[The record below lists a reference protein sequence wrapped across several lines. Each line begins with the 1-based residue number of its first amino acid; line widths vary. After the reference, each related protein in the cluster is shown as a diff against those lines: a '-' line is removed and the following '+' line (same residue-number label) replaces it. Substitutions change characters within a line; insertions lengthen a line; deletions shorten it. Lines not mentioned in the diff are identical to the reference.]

1 MFYLKN
7 NIMGDVGGP
16 LEYYS
21 GSLGSIFGY
30 WHLLAMFSIVSGLFL
45 LFLSYLILKANPKEA
60 KNRFMAFMLVSE
72 ALRCFTSM
80 LFWLYAWPEDF
91 LNVLKPARVVYYTM
105 SLQLFFLYMIAA
117 TFYSEKKWAKQI
129 SGFFKLHGLYMLPIF
144 CLSTIL
150 IVSYFLGGT
159 SVSIGDIS
167 WIYCESV
174 GLGQGS
180 TATGDPLPFDP
191 MCPKEYESVYPMT
204 FSNVVI
210 GPLSRILLFVPL
222 IGAIVATIALS
233 RSTNRVKE
241 EGDSNRIGEVRSVR
255 LGFIG
260 KTVLQ
265 ITTSII
271 LLCLISI
278 IGGSPTLKISPFNPE
293 IEMTTALVILPPL
306 MPTAVVLAALFEGII
321 FTYAVIKND
330 MFGIDEQL
338 RKTFTTTIFA
348 GAGAILFLVSTEL
361 MESLFDQG
369 WIGGV
374 FIGLLLISM
383 RKPII
388 SVLGSVSSRLIP
400 ESHTKEELGYLE
412 MYYLAKKDKI
422 ITPKERS
429 MLNLQAKAYGI
440 TEERKIYLEHWYDEM
455 LELGEGN
462 GDLAKRY
469 GKSGINMMSVFATT
483 GDAPIDEREIKEA
496 FTSMDKNK
504 DNVISLDE
512 FSNAPEVSK
521 LPPETRSELFD
532 EIDLNADG
540 VIQYDEFRIQAQV
553 TESEVLST
561 NIEEAYLE
569 AYKVAMEDFIITDDE
584 RKMLKIQAKILGLS
598 EQRVIELERIFNSE
612 LGIDESK

>member
-1 MFYLKN
+1 
-7 NIMGDVGGP
+7 MGDVGSP
-16 LEYYS
+16 LDYYIR
-21 GSLGSIFGY
+21 SLGSFLGY
-30 WHLLAMFSIVSGLFL
+30 WHLLAIFSVLSGMFL
-45 LFLSYLILKANPKEA
+45 LFLAYLILKANPKET

-72 ALRCFTSM
+72 ALRCFTSL
-80 LFWLYAWPEDF
+80 LFWLYAWPEEF
-91 LNVLKPARVVYYTM
+91 LSVLKPARVVYYTM

-174 GLGQGS
+174 GPGQGS
-180 TATGDPLPFDP
+180 TATGDALPFDP
-191 MCPKEYESVYPMT
+191 ACPEEYESIYPLT
-204 FSNVVI
+204 FTNVVI
-210 GPLSRILLFVPL
+210 GPLSRILLFLPL
-222 IGAIVATIALS
+222 LGAIVATITLS
-233 RSTNRVKE
+233 RSTSRVKK
-241 EGDSNRIGEVRSVR
+241 EGGKNLLGEVRSVR

-265 ITTSII
+265 ITTTII

-278 IGGSPTLKISPFNPE
+278 LGGAPTLKINPFNPE
-293 IEMTTALVILPPL
+293 IELSTALLILPPL

-348 GAGAILFLVSTEL
+348 GSGAILFLVSTEL

-374 FIGLLLISM
+374 FIGLLLISL

-388 SVLGSVSSRLIP
+388 STLGSVSSRLIP

-422 ITPKERS
+422 ITPNERS

-440 TEERKIYLEHWYDEM
+440 TEERKAYLEQWYDEM
-455 LELGEGN
+455 LELGN
-462 GDLAKRY
+462 DNADLAKKY
-469 GKSGINMMSVFATT
+469 GKSGINMMSVFGTT

-496 FTSMDKNK
+496 FTSMDKNQ
-504 DNVISLDE
+504 DDVISLDE

-521 LPPETRSELFD
+521 LPPESRSELFD

-553 TESEVLST
+553 TESEVLIA
-561 NIEEAYLE
+561 NKEQAYVE
-569 AYKVAMEDFIITDDE
+569 AYKVAMEDLIITNDE
-584 RKMLKIQAKILGLS
+584 RKMLEIQAKTLGIS
-598 EQRVIELERIFNSE
+598 NERVVELERILNSE
-612 LGIDESK
+612 LGIDEGK

>member
-1 MFYLKN
+1 
-7 NIMGDVGGP
+7 MGDVGGP

-129 SGFFKLHGLYMLPIF
+129 SGFFKLHGLYILPIF

-174 GLGQGS
+174 GPGQGS

-191 MCPKEYESVYPMT
+191 VCPEEYESVYPMT

-233 RSTNRVKE
+233 RSTKRVNE
-241 EGDSNRIGEVRSVR
+241 EGDSNSIGEVRSVR

-271 LLCLISI
+271 LLCLISV

-374 FIGLLLISM
+374 FIGLLLISL
-383 RKPII
+383 RRPII
-388 SVLGSVSSRLIP
+388 SALGSVSSRLIP

-440 TEERKIYLEHWYDEM
+440 TEERKNYLEHWYDEM

-521 LPPETRSELFD
+521 LPPESRSELFD

-598 EQRVIELERIFNSE
+598 EQRVIELERIHNSE